1 MLNKTKVLIGD
12 DSIEQGIAWA
22 AYLKSMG
29 LFTMT
34 RARNGRVILEAI
46 KSEVPDIVI
55 IEAKMPELDAVSLLN
70 ELSATRVKMPLVI
83 VTANYD
89 SHQVERE
96 VMEAGARY
104 YIVKPFEPKMLGTK
118 VLSLCSSPKIDKT
131 PSYSSNAN
139 KNSDM
144 EYVVTDIIHQ
154 IGIPAHIKGYHY
166 LRTAILMSV
175 SDSEMINSVTKVLYP
190 TVAKRYVTTSSRV
203 ERAIRHA
210 IEIAWDRGDVD
221 TLNGIFGYT
230 VHTTKGK
237 PTNSEFIALISD
249 KLRLQFKDNSMLQ

>member
-1 MLNKTKVLIGD
+1 
-12 DSIEQGIAWA
+12 
-22 AYLKSMG
+22 
-29 LFTMT
+29 MT

-118 VLSLCSSPKIDKT
+118 VLSLCSSPKIARRRHILTRKKQRYGICT
-131 PSYSSNAN
+131 R
-139 KNSDM
+139 
-144 EYVVTDIIHQ
+144 HQ
-154 IGIPAHIKGYHY
+154 TSIGIPAHIKGYHICGR
-166 LRTAILMSV
+166 LSHER
-175 SDSEMINSVTKVLYP
+175 SDSEMINSVTKSFIPRLP
-190 TVAKRYVTTSSRV
+190 KDMSQLPQELNALS
-203 ERAIRHA
+203 
-210 IEIAWDRGDVD
+210 D
-221 TLNGIFGYT
+221 T
-230 VHTTKGK
+230 
-237 PTNSEFIALISD
+237 P
-249 KLRLQFKDNSMLQ
+249 

>member
-118 VLSLCSSPKIDKT
+118 VLSLVHRRKLNRRVIFLKREQ
-131 PSYSSNAN
+131 
-139 KNSDM
+139 KSDM

-154 IGIPAHIKGYHY
+154 IGIPAHIKGYHICGP
-166 LRTAILMSV
+166 LFLMSV
-175 SDSEMINSVTKVLYP
+175 SDSEMINSVTKVLY
-190 TVAKRYVTTSSRV
+190 SRLPK
-203 ERAIRHA
+203 ICHNF
-210 IEIAWDRGDVD
+210 
-221 TLNGIFGYT
+221 L
-230 VHTTKGK
+230 K
-237 PTNSEFIALISD
+237 S
-249 KLRLQFKDNSMLQ
+249 